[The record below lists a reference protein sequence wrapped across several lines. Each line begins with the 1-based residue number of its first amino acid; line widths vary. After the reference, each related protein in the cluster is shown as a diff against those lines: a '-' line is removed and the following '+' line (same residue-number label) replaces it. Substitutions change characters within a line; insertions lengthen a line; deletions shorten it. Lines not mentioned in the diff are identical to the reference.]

1 MKKYLNIRFINNYF
15 SFLRYKITKKDAI
28 VLLFSVI
35 LHKYSHMNMK
45 IGRLLTLFAL
55 CLLTTT
61 ATADI
66 ELKAT
71 YTDKKGVE
79 VVATDNFNAE
89 APLYV
94 EFTSNPSNL
103 DPAASIEWQ
112 ITNSSAG
119 INVTRYEENTS
130 YTFTAAGKNTITLN
144 VVLDGDV
151 IDTKTITI
159 TISDSHLEMPNA
171 FSPNGDGINDYFQ
184 AKTNT
189 KSIVEFH
196 AYIFNRHGQKLYDWT
211 DWSTE
216 ERGWDGTYNGHPVKD
231 GVYYVYVKALG
242 ADGTEYNI
250 RRDVNLLRNF
260 NTVDTTNP

>member
-1 MKKYLNIRFINNYF
+1 
-15 SFLRYKITKKDAI
+15 
-28 VLLFSVI
+28 
-35 LHKYSHMNMK
+35 MK

-184 AKTNT
+184 AKTIPRLYLQPT
-189 KSIVEFH
+189 RPEALRLDGLVDRGAWMGRHLQRPSCQGRCLLCICQGSWRR
-196 AYIFNRHGQKLYDWT
+196 RHG
-211 DWSTE
+211 
-216 ERGWDGTYNGHPVKD
+216 V
-231 GVYYVYVKALG
+231 
-242 ADGTEYNI
+242 
-250 RRDVNLLRNF
+250 
-260 NTVDTTNP
+260 

>member
-1 MKKYLNIRFINNYF
+1 
-15 SFLRYKITKKDAI
+15 
-28 VLLFSVI
+28 
-35 LHKYSHMNMK
+35 MK
-45 IGRLLTLFAL
+45 IGRLLTLFAF
-55 CLLTTT
+55 CLLTTM
-61 ATADI
+61 AYADI

-79 VVATDNFNAE
+79 VVETDNFTAE

-94 EFTSNPSNL
+94 EFTSNPSSL
-103 DPAASIEWQ
+103 DAGSSIEWH
-112 ITNSSAG
+112 ITNSTAG

-130 YTFTAAGKNTITLN
+130 YTFTDAGKNVITLN
-144 VVLDGDV
+144 VVLDGDIV
-151 IDTKTITI
+151 DTKSITI

-171 FSPNGDGINDYFQ
+171 FSPNGDGINDYYQ

-196 AYIFNRHGQKLYDWT
+196 AYIFNRHGQKIYDWT

-216 ERGWDGTYNGHPVKD
+216 KKGWDGTHNGNPVKD
-231 GVYYVYVKALG
+231 GVYFVYVKARG
-242 ADGTEYNI
+242 ADGMEYNI

-260 NTVDTTNP
+260 NTVDNSSNP